1 MIDDENK
8 DKVKFNQLYKDSNQF
23 NKDIFDDKSM
33 EVFLI
38 DDDKKVNGEN
48 NYQIVTNKDDKILDK
63 DTKDNEDKNDN
74 IVTNEKDNLR
84 NDYKDT
90 DKKEDK
96 VLYEELFD
104 VSKNS
109 IDKEEKDR
117 VDSNQKNKVVLNKVS
132 IDNNQQGNNYVYNDG
147 LDEIDDDR
155 SRIKKILTD
164 KKFILVVAVLIFIF
178 TSITVVKT
186 FYLRSKVD
194 EYENFFTVIEEK
206 ESMIMNVSSGEGVD
220 TKLLKDIA
228 ASELVNCINSKIDSE
243 NLPDSINNI
252 IKEIN
257 DYYNQSNNYFAFA
270 YKDIYTGFMVSYNE
284 KQQIFTA
291 STIKGP
297 TDIYIYE
304 MASLGKIN
312 LDEELTYTGNY
323 YNTGSGVLKNNKI
336 NTNYSVRTL
345 LNYSTVYSDNVA
357 HNMLMDKY
365 GRENM
370 LSFWQGLG
378 TNSIFTANNNWGV
391 VNAHD
396 AVIYMSELYRFY
408 LENDIY
414 GLELMNNFLNAKP
427 KFISGENN
435 YQVANKSGWSG
446 TVIHDV
452 SIVFANNPYIVVA
465 LSNLGDTDYYMSYFN
480 KVNDLA
486 SKLHSEYWKYKM
498 DKCSEISQY

>member
-48 NYQIVTNKDDKILDK
+48 DLRIDESNDNEILDK

-74 IVTNEKDNLR
+74 IDTNEKDNLR

-90 DKKEDK
+90 DKKQDK

-155 SRIKKILTD
+155 NRIKKILTD

-220 TKLLKDIA
+220 TKLLKKSA

-345 LNYSTVYSDNVA
+345 LNYSTVYSDNAA

-396 AVIYMSELYRFY
+396 TVIYMSELYRFY
-408 LENDIY
+408 LENDTY

-427 KFISGENN
+427 KFISGQNN

-465 LSNLGDTDYYMSYFN
+465 LSNLGDTNYYMSYFN

>member
-48 NYQIVTNKDDKILDK
+48 DLRIDENNDNEILDK

-74 IVTNEKDNLR
+74 IDTNEKDNLR

-104 VSKNS
+104 VSKNG

-132 IDNNQQGNNYVYNDG
+132 IDNNQQGNNYIYNDG

-291 STIKGP
+291 STIKAP

-304 MASLGKIN
+304 MASSGKIN

-336 NTNYSVRTL
+336 NANYSVRTL
-345 LNYSTVYSDNVA
+345 LKYSTVYSDNAA

-408 LENDIY
+408 LENDTY
-414 GLELMNNFLNAKP
+414 GEELMNNFLNAKP
-427 KFISGENN
+427 KFISGQNN

-480 KVNDLA
+480 NVNDLA

>member
-63 DTKDNEDKNDN
+63 DIKDNEDKNDN

-90 DKKEDK
+90 DKKQDK

-109 IDKEEKDR
+109 IDKEEKDI
-117 VDSNQKNKVVLNKVS
+117 VDINKKNKVVLNKVS
-132 IDNNQQGNNYVYNDG
+132 IDNNQQGNNYIYNDG

-178 TSITVVKT
+178 TSITVFKT

-220 TKLLKDIA
+220 TKFLKKSA

-408 LENDIY
+408 LENDTY